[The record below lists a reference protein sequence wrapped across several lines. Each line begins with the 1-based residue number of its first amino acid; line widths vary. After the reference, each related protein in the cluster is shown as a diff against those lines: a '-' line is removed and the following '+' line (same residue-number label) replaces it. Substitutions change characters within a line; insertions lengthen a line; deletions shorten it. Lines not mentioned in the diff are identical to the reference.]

1 MILHVSGSG
10 NTALGDHA
18 MAGPT
23 SGSNNVALG
32 SFAGNNLEGGS
43 GNIMIDHDG
52 VADDSDVICIGH
64 FQTETHIAGIHGASL
79 GGSTVKKVCV
89 DETDQLGPCPPTP
102 ASSTRETVDGQ
113 SAVPSTQ
120 VLLEE
125 IRRLRQ
131 RVAEQQRR
139 LEALEHTER

>member
-1 MILHVSGSG
+1 
-10 NTALGDHA
+10 
-18 MAGPT
+18 MAEPT

-43 GNIMIDHDG
+43 GNIMIDNDG
-52 VADDSDVICIGH
+52 VADDSDVIRIGSL
-64 FQTETHIAGIHGASL
+64 QTETHIAGIHGASL

-102 ASSTRETVDGQ
+102 ASSSQEMVEAEG
-113 SAVPSTQ
+113 AVPSTE

-125 IRRLRQ
+125 IRKLREQ
-131 RVAEQQRR
+131 VEKQQRR
-139 LEALEHTER
+139 LETLEGTVR